1 MRKSFMR
8 WLEKHQQKSL
18 GADVA
23 MQKINTKVQQIENKV
38 VQKRRQE
45 LRIAEVSPVNPVYD
59 RIKGRAL

>member
-1 MRKSFMR
+1 MRTSFMR
-8 WLEKHQQKSL
+8 WLEKRQQKAL

-59 RIKGRAL
+59 RIKGRAV